1 MNNATIVKIDEIP
14 TVSRGNGVESTPL
27 ITKGVYP
34 DTLITTGITTFPPGN
49 KVPFHSHNCDEQVT
63 ILEGEGVCEVEGD
76 APVLVKKYDT
86 TYIPK
91 GKSHR
96 FLAPDDKA
104 LKILWIYTTDIVTR
118 TFSETGQTVEHLS
131 GNDLIAPKS

>member
-1 MNNATIVKIDEIP
+1 MSKATIVKFDETA

-27 ITKGVYP
+27 ITKGVYK
-34 DTLITTGITTFPPGN
+34 DTLITTGITAFPPGN
-49 KVPFHSHNCDEQVT
+49 EVPFHSHNCDEQVT
-63 ILEGEGVCEVEGD
+63 ILEGAGVCEVEGEE
-76 APVLVKKYDT
+76 PVTVKQYDT

-96 FLAPDDKA
+96 FLAPPDKS

-131 GNDLIAPKS
+131 GNDLVAPK